1 MYILNKGEQNMNKEN
16 VDLNSMPKQEV
27 IDMLA
32 LNTVMSLYKHNI
44 QHDLLFHKTTLTGLE
59 QLVTN
64 VVNNADKKTLKL
76 LGTDISMTYAGLGRR
91 VIDMLESVGVQIE
104 YPTSTTLQQLNELEG
119 RLVVDQNG

>member
-1 MYILNKGEQNMNKEN
+1 MNKEN

-76 LGTDISMTYAGLGRR
+76 FGTDISMTYAGLGRR

-119 RLVVDQNG
+119 RLVVDQNGQ